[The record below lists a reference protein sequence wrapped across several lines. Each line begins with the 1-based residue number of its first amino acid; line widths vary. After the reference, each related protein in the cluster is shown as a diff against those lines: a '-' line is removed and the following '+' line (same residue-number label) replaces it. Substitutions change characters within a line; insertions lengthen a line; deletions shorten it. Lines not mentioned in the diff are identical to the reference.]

1 MKVFYIAGG
10 AFDDSNAR
18 IVAAPSTKSAAKA
31 LGLTQKKL
39 QEHGGVTSDEAFVA
53 VAIEYDPETVLFS
66 EDDLT
71 WQPVQDDQP
80 AEEQVQAEQVQAE
93 QVQDDGGAKDG
104 DAVKRQQSIGDNSR
118 SALQSYIERIQN
130 LEKEKATLQADIR
143 EVYSEAKANGFDTK
157 VLRGVIRKL
166 KMDPADL
173 KEQEELERLY
183 LQALGIEF

>member
-18 IVAAPSTKSAAKA
+18 IVAAPSIKSAAKV

-39 QEHGGVTSDEAFVA
+39 QQYGGVTSDEAFVA
-53 VAIEYDPETVLFS
+53 VANEYDPETVLFS

-71 WQPVQDDQP
+71 WQPVGPAP
-80 AEEQVQAEQVQAE
+80 AEEQEPNETEPVE

-118 SALQSYIERIQN
+118 SALQSYIERIQK
-130 LEKEKATLQADIR
+130 LEEEKASLQADIR
-143 EVYSEAKANGFDTK
+143 EVYSEAKFNGFDTK

-166 KMDPADL
+166 KMNPADL
-173 KEQEELERLY
+173 KEREELERLY